1 MPLAFPHF
9 NAAAPNL
16 LCCQQNTLFASTG
29 TAAGLNDNP
38 GNFDNGTKHNSS
50 NLAVAGPSTV
60 VMTGL
65 TAVGVGVGT
74 TILDCTTVGAATA
87 AGVTP
92 ASLWGI
98 SDDRSSRS
106 VVSVPKAARKASSSS
121 LARLILVSP
130 APTSLR
136 LASVIGIFRASIVA
150 AKYLSSNPLKQV
162 SESEI
167 AAEWACPRVQKVPP
181 QKVCYNVRKIQTSGS
196 PVWRVD
202 GSAAEAEI
210 RRWRQFEIW

>member
-1 MPLAFPHF
+1 MLGFATVIRTQSHRLPLAFPHF

-38 GNFDNGTKHNSS
+38 GNFDNGTEHNSS
-50 NLAVAGPSTV
+50 NLAVAGPSMV

-92 ASLWGI
+92 ASLWGT
-98 SDDRSSRS
+98 SDDRSTRS
-106 VVSVPKAARKASSSS
+106 VVSVPKVARRASSSS
-121 LARLILVSP
+121 LARLRLVSP
-130 APTSLR
+130 VPKR
-136 LASVIGIFRASIVA
+136 PPASVVGVLRASIVA
-150 AKYLSSNPLKQV
+150 AKKK
-162 SESEI
+162 I
-167 AAEWACPRVQKVPP
+167 FFAEWAVPEY
-181 QKVCYNVRKIQTSGS
+181 KKYRLRKF
-196 PVWRVD
+196 D
-202 GSAAEAEI
+202 
-210 RRWRQFEIW
+210 